1 MTPIALE
8 RQLRYLLRRG
18 YRPRTLSQALSEPS
32 RGRSV
37 VVTFD
42 DAMRSVLGRG
52 LELMS
57 RLGVP
62 GTMFVPT
69 DFAAGEELMTW
80 STLDRWRGTQHE
92 EELRCMSW
100 DEVRR
105 LADAGWE
112 IGSHTCSHPRL
123 TDLDDEAALRELRDS
138 RAACEEQ
145 LQTSCESL
153 AYPFGVWDPRVGQ
166 LAGRAG
172 YRQAVTLSSHLS
184 EPLFANGMLALSRDG
199 VYRWTNRTE
208 FFLTT
213 SPALRALRASRL
225 YGRLRSGS

>member
-1 MTPIALE
+1 M
-8 RQLRYLLRRG
+8 
-18 YRPRTLSQALSEPS
+18 
-32 RGRSV
+32 V

-42 DAMRSVLGRG
+42 DAMRSVLGKG
-52 LELMS
+52 LALMA

-69 DFAAGEELMTW
+69 DFATGAELMTW
-80 STLDRWRGTQHE
+80 STLDKWRGTQHE

-123 TDLDDEAALRELRDS
+123 TDLDDETALRELRES

-145 LQTSCESL
+145 LQSPCESL
-153 AYPFGVWDPRVGQ
+153 AYPFGAWDPRVKELVGQ
-166 LAGRAG
+166 AG
-172 YRQAVTLSSHLS
+172 YRQAVTLSSHIS
-184 EPLFANGMLALSRDG
+184 EPLFANGTLALSRDG

-213 SPALRALRASRL
+213 SPALRALRASHL
-225 YGRLRSGS
+225 YGRLRSES